1 MPLLSTK
8 DHYNFLGTI
17 STNKYEPDPT
27 FGETLGAAFSY
38 TRDEG
43 LSISAQMNI
52 QGYEDRRATMRR
64 LRDNG
69 FDVSP
74 YIDDTGAINYDQ
86 LAEKTGLVKSDIE
99 LYRERRDILAK
110 RREESQDVM
119 ARGNGFAQFMG
130 MTGGYMTDPINA
142 FSVPFGGVGTVAKG
156 MSVLSRALIGARN
169 ASAVAIATE
178 SAIQPLV
185 YRHKHDIGSPYDV
198 DDALAA
204 IGYSALGA
212 GLFGGAIG
220 GVSGYFARLAE
231 NTAPVFKPVF
241 PKAPMAYQ
249 PPMIAGKPA
258 AFPTPD
264 NIVRFKQELI
274 DDAKAKLIGPAGQK
288 LTRGEEKKLRGEL
301 RSLKFDLEKAKQPP
315 TKVKAKKGEPAR
327 VAKQKVQRAEVK
339 RLEERIARTQKLLD
353 DSLATRE
360 YNKAIVRLEKGMLP
374 PELQKRLDDYINTPS
389 NPEGQSVY
397 LLARMA
403 ENMRLQKGFRAGE
416 LALQSYGK
424 YSAKLINSL
433 EEAKDAAIKALDDE
447 IAKTSPGD
455 ARKLEDL
462 QSVRDRIANAT
473 VIDGDELNVERVFKE
488 LYDENIQKD
497 LDMLRSNEAFRQQM
511 EAPTLKYDDF
521 VGPPRP
527 DSPKADTTPMQRQGL
542 DDEGLGKDYDTDMNL
557 YNQLE
562 TKLTIDADGKIVDA
576 EPIMKEFEKELDGLN
591 SIMRCSIG

>member
-64 LRDNG
+64 LRDEG

-220 GVSGYFARLAE
+220 GVSGYFAKLAE

-274 DDAKAKLIGPAGQK
+274 DEARAKLIGPAG
-288 LTRGEEKKLRGEL
+288 
-301 RSLKFDLEKAKQPP
+301 
-315 TKVKAKKGEPAR
+315 
-327 VAKQKVQRAEVK
+327 
-339 RLEERIARTQKLLD
+339 ERIARTQKLLD

-360 YNKAIVRLEKGMLP
+360 YNRAIVRLDEGILP

-424 YSAKLINSL
+424 YSAKLIDSL

-455 ARKLEDL
+455 VRKLEDL

-473 VIDGDELNVERVFKE
+473 VIDGDALNIERVFKE